1 MSFRAIVTYCI
12 KSHRI
17 GYYATRQNMLRNGA
31 SLQDVHK
38 MLAMRLRI
46 LGA

>member
-1 MSFRAIVTYCI
+1 MSFKTIVSYCI
-12 KSHRI
+12 KCQRQ
-17 GYYATRQNMLRNGA
+17 GYYATRQQMLKNGA
-31 SLQDVHK
+31 SLADVHK